1 MPMNKDI
8 SVKKS
13 RLKLL
18 VMIIIF
24 MIISIFYLRNSWFRY
39 DNIARKEAIS
49 LARSLEV
56 MLHAEHL
63 SDLSANAEDIDKP
76 QYHNTKE
83 SLIGLAKADN
93 PVQRAYLLGEKND
106 EIIYLM
112 DSYDEDSPNY
122 SLPGKVYGHN
132 KEEIIDLFVS
142 GDVLLT
148 PERTDNEGTWISVLI
163 PIKDVNNDKVIAVF
177 GNDYSVAEWNVGI
190 WNHMLPDVIILIFLV
205 ILTFFLLRFWYQH
218 NILKSL
224 HKKIA
229 FDEALYQSVF
239 EQAPIGIVIGGGKK
253 YITKSEFGAPVI
265 NSMFERIIGRSSDE
279 LKHYSWTELTHPDD
293 LETDL
298 NLFDRFKSGE
308 IEGYTLQ
315 KRFIRP
321 DGSVVWTNMKISN
334 LIGSMD
340 NNATHLC
347 LLEDITAKKEVE
359 DSLKESER
367 SKSLLISKLPGMA
380 YRCKYDKKWTMEF
393 VSDGCYK
400 LTGYMPESLLNNK
413 DLSFNDLITEEYRE
427 PLYNEWT
434 RILAVRLP
442 FKSEYEITTANG
454 ERKWVLELGEGVYDT
469 DGNVVAL
476 EGIILDISD
485 RKSFE
490 NHLIYINEHDRLT
503 GLFNRRYL
511 ETLLIEDATSG
522 FAGKRAFVGINL
534 SSVHLLSLTYGFY
547 YSQDVIKRV
556 SQTLQTLCND
566 RRQLFNTY
574 VNRFIFYIRGY
585 EDKSELA
592 DFCDEVIA
600 TLESVLSIERIGGGI
615 GIVEIDED
623 NMYDNE
629 KLFKNVLIASENI
642 NSGMNADFECCF
654 YDKGMEASIVR
665 EEIIRNELVSIIE
678 TECSNRLFLQY
689 QPIFNLNADMVCGFE
704 ALARVRIKELGLISP
719 SEFIPLAEK
728 TKLIVQLGRNI
739 IYQALAFLKRLDSIG
754 YGNVSVSI
762 NISVIQLLKMD
773 FIKEFLE
780 IINEMGVNPLNI
792 GIEITESVFAS
803 NYEEVNK
810 ILGELKAIG
819 IKISIDDF
827 GTEYSSLVRERELN
841 VDCLKIDKYFID
853 ELLVLKD
860 DEAITADIISMA
872 HKMGHYVIAEG
883 VEDLRQL
890 DYLKRNGCDKVQGY
904 LVSRPLDEDVAIDF
918 LRGYGHISRCD

>member
-1 MPMNKDI
+1 MNKDK

-13 RLKLL
+13 RYKLL
-18 VMIIIF
+18 VMIILF
-24 MIISIFYLRNSWFRY
+24 LIISIFYLRNSWDRY
-39 DNIARKEAIS
+39 ENISRKEALS
-49 LARSLEV
+49 LAKSLEV

-63 SDLSANAEDIDKP
+63 TDLTASAEDLVNP
-76 QYHNTKE
+76 QYLTTKE
-83 SLIGLAKADN
+83 SLIELAMDDN
-93 PVQRAYLLGEKND
+93 PVQRAYILVKKNN

-112 DSYDEDSPNY
+112 DSYNEGVPSY
-122 SLPGKVYGHN
+122 SQPGKVYSNN
-132 KEEIIDLFVS
+132 KEGILDLFVS
-142 GDVLLT
+142 GEVLLT
-148 PERTDNEGTWISVLI
+148 PETTDNEGNWISIFI
-163 PIKDVNNDKVIAVF
+163 PIKDDSKDEVIAVF
-177 GNDYSVAEWNVGI
+177 GNDYSVAEWNAGI
-190 WNHMLPDVIILIFLV
+190 WNHMLPDIIILIFLI
-205 ILTFFLLRFWYQH
+205 ILTFFLLSYWYQH
-218 NILKSL
+218 NVLKSL

-229 FDEALYQSVF
+229 FNEALYQSVF

-253 YITKSEFGAPVI
+253 YITRSEFGAPVI

-279 LKHYSWTELTHPDD
+279 LKDYSWTELTHPDD

-298 NLFDRFKSGE
+298 NLFDQFKKGE

-321 DGSVVWTNMKISN
+321 DGSVVWTNMRISN

-347 LLEDITAKKEVE
+347 LLEDITDKKEIE

-380 YRCKYDKKWTMEF
+380 YRCKYDRQWTMEF

-400 LTGYMPESLLNNK
+400 LSGYMPESLLYNR
-413 DLSFNDLITEEYRE
+413 DLSFNDLITKEYRE
-427 PLYNEWT
+427 PLYKEWT
-434 RILAVRLP
+434 RVLAARLP
-442 FKSEYEITTANG
+442 FKSEYEITTASG
-454 ERKWVLELGEGVYDT
+454 DIKWVLELGEGVYDD

-503 GLFNRRYL
+503 GLFNRSYL
-511 ETLLIEDATSG
+511 ESLLIEDATSG

-547 YSQDVIKRV
+547 YSQDVVKRV
-556 SQTLQTLCND
+556 AQALKTLCND
-566 RRQLFNTY
+566 KRQLFNTY

-585 EDKSELA
+585 KDKSELA
-592 DFCDEVIA
+592 DFCNEIITA
-600 TLESVLSIERIGGGI
+600 LESVLAIERIGGGI

-629 KLFKNVLIASENI
+629 KLFRNVLIASENI

-665 EEIIRNELVSIIE
+665 EEMIRNELVSIIE

-689 QPIFNLNADMVCGFE
+689 QPIFNLNSDMVCGFE
-704 ALARVRIKELGLISP
+704 ALARLRVKDLGLISP
-719 SEFIPLAEK
+719 NEFIPLAEK
-728 TKLIVQLGRNI
+728 TKLIIQLGRNI
-739 IYQALAFLKRLDSIG
+739 IYQALGFLKRLENIG
-754 YGNVSVSI
+754 YRNVSVSI
-762 NISVIQLLKMD
+762 NISVIQFLKVD
-773 FIKEFLE
+773 FIKEFLD
-780 IINEMGVNPLNI
+780 IINEMEVNPLNI
-792 GIEITESVFAS
+792 GIEITESVFSS

-810 ILGELKAIG
+810 ILGELKAVG
-819 IKISIDDF
+819 VKISIDDF

-872 HKMGHYVIAEG
+872 HKMGHFVIAEG

-904 LVSRPLDEDVAIDF
+904 LVSRPLDEDDAIDF
-918 LRGYGHISRCD
+918 LRGYGHISSCD